1 MNYHVPVLLSET
13 IEGLKIN
20 PSGTYVDATFGGG
33 GHSREIIKK
42 LTKGKLIGFD
52 QDAEAVKN
60 SPKDKKFIFVHSN
73 FRFIRNFLKYY
84 KIEKV
89 DGILADLGVSSHHF
103 DSETRG
109 FSFRHDS
116 MLDMRMNTGASF
128 TAATL
133 VNEYTEEQLMKLFRA
148 YGEIEN
154 AARLT
159 GAIAKYRNSCRIER
173 TGQLIDAVSGCIPFR
188 RENQYLAKV
197 FQAIRIEVNKEMV
210 SLKELLVHSTRVLK
224 TNGRIAVISYHSLE
238 DRLVKN
244 YFRWGNFEEETEKD
258 IYGNFTTP
266 FKPVTRKP
274 IVPREEEIEK
284 NNRARSAR
292 LRIAEK
298 LPV

>member
-52 QDAEAVKN
+52 QDAEAAKN
-60 SPKDKKFIFVHSN
+60 SPKDKKFTFVHSN
-73 FRFIRNFLKYY
+73 FRFIINFLKYY
-84 KIEKV
+84 KITEV

-103 DSETRG
+103 DTETRG

-116 MLDMRMNTGASF
+116 ALDMRMNTGASF

-133 VNEYTEEQLMKLFRA
+133 VNEYAEEQLIKLFRE
-148 YGEIEN
+148 YGELEN
-154 AARLT
+154 APRLA
-159 GAIAKYRNSCRIER
+159 GAIARYRKNGRIER
-173 TGQLIDAVSGCIPFR
+173 TGQLIEAVSGCIPAR
-188 RENQYLAKV
+188 KENQYLAKA
-197 FQAIRIEVNKEMV
+197 FQAIRIEVNKEML
-210 SLKELLVHSTRVLK
+210 SLKELLVQSARVLK
-224 TNGRIAVISYHSLE
+224 PNGRIAVISYHSLE

-244 YFRWGNFEEETEKD
+244 YFRWGNFEEEAEKD
-258 IYGNFTTP
+258 IYGNVKTP
-266 FKPVTRKP
+266 FKPATRKP
-274 IVPREEEIEK
+274 IVPNEEEIIS

-298 LPV
+298 LPE